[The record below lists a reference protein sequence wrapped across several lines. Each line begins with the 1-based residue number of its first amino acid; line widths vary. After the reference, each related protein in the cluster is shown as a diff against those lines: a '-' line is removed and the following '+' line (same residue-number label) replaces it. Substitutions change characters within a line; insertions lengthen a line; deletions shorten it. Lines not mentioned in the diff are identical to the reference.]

1 MLTRPLAG
9 PREPR
14 KNGSRLPWC
23 AALRLARP
31 QLLLLILSVVPLV
44 GGGRV
49 GQATAGLS
57 SGPPIRVLL
66 LEAPLI
72 TVGAAGR
79 QGLRLRDQSGRSV
92 LQVAPG
98 QQLRMRRLGDSL
110 ALEPLPPPAI
120 GQEPE
125 AVAVP
130 PASRQVPVQELRLE
144 PVDPQGLIVLKQRRY
159 RGVLLL
165 RPEGE
170 GLQAINRLPL
180 ESYLAGVVGSEMP
193 GTWPLAA
200 LKAQAVASRTYALQQ
215 LRPTAPFDLK
225 ATVASQVYKGV
236 EAESLPTREAVSGTR
251 SQVLMHGERL
261 INAVFHSSSGGATE
275 NSGELWSRQLPYLVS
290 VPDFDA
296 SSPVSRWEKAFAPE
310 TLRQTF
316 AEIGGVT
323 MIQPLQSS
331 STGRVRRARVIG
343 PEGELLLSGS
353 ELRER
358 LGLRSTLVQF
368 RFEPAGRLEVS
379 AMPNPLEDSPASGA
393 PPPPVP
399 GSPRLV
405 VKGRGYGHGVGM
417 SQWGAFAL
425 AQRGK
430 SYEDILRHYYRGA
443 VLRTF

>member
-1 MLTRPLAG
+1 MLTRSLAG
-9 PREPR
+9 PGEPR
-14 KNGSRLPWC
+14 KNGSPLPWC
-23 AALRLARP
+23 APLRLARS
-31 QLLLLILSVVPLV
+31 QLLLLILSVVPLL

-49 GQATAGLS
+49 GQATAGLR

-79 QGLRLRDQSGRSV
+79 EGLRLRDQSGRSL

-120 GQEPE
+120 GQETE
-125 AVAVP
+125 AVALP

-144 PVDPQGLIVLKQRRY
+144 PVAPQGLIVLKQRRY

-290 VPDFDA
+290 VPDFDT
-296 SSPVSRWEKAFAPE
+296 SSPVSRWEKAFPPE

-323 MIQPLQSS
+323 TIQPLQSS

-368 RFEPAGRLEVS
+368 RFEPAGRLEMS
-379 AMPNPLEDSPASGA
+379 AVPNALEDSSASSA
-393 PPPPVP
+393 PPPGP
-399 GSPRLV
+399 GSLRLV
-405 VKGRGYGHGVGM
+405 VQGRGYGHGVGM
-417 SQWGAFAL
+417 SQWGAYAL